1 MVKDDRMDIKELREV
16 SEKYLVPLLSAK
28 IEAELEDCTS
38 NCKRVAF
45 RGPSRIAF
53 KAIGSDLKRL
63 VIRRDTGFISEEL
76 QLVDDFVEE
85 VVALNSSV
93 EKEFRAEL
101 FSFIPLRVITRYLG
115 GFESVR
121 LILAQFEMWSSRT
134 YEGGSITSSIG
145 VDPSSQDSGVSLED
159 MFKQD
164 FSAVLSNG
172 FDTLIVANV
181 DGELVGSGIL
191 GTVEDNLIAQYSPY
205 RLGAITQWAEGERIA
220 LVLNRL
226 GEQLVFTRNKLL
238 FAKRRGEWHYYP
250 SDTHIKQMRPPQ
262 NKELRKAIYQSCL
275 DISYSRTGGCII
287 VIRSGSMSKIN
298 DYVNDKDRLDVKDLS
313 IKSMALTAMVGDTR
327 FKDLDRRLR
336 QELLALD
343 GAMVLNHKGEI
354 LAVGAIISVSSGSD
368 GGGRTAAAKRG
379 SELGLGI
386 KISEDG
392 AISVFNKQELTYSV

>member
-1 MVKDDRMDIKELREV
+1 M
-16 SEKYLVPLLSAK
+16 
-28 IEAELEDCTS
+28 
-38 NCKRVAF
+38 
-45 RGPSRIAF
+45 
-53 KAIGSDLKRL
+53 
-63 VIRRDTGFISEEL
+63 
-76 QLVDDFVEE
+76 
-85 VVALNSSV
+85 
-93 EKEFRAEL
+93 
-101 FSFIPLRVITRYLG
+101 
-115 GFESVR
+115 
-121 LILAQFEMWSSRT
+121 
-134 YEGGSITSSIG
+134 
-145 VDPSSQDSGVSLED
+145 
-159 MFKQD
+159 
-164 FSAVLSNG
+164 
-172 FDTLIVANV
+172 
-181 DGELVGSGIL
+181 
-191 GTVEDNLIAQYSPY
+191 
-205 RLGAITQWAEGERIA
+205 
-220 LVLNRL
+220 
-226 GEQLVFTRNKLL
+226 FTRNKLL

-343 GAMVLNHKGEI
+343 GAMVLNHKGKV

-392 AISVFNKQELTYSV
+392 AISVFNNQELIFSV